1 MNMYNRRESLKTELF
16 MNKTSICDRD
26 FISNQFW
33 KEVLSNIVQTW
44 SYLFWI
50 KIDSNSILCI
60 TYIFYKFKFVIELK
74 VEMNYKKLQEA
85 LWSQGGAR
93 CSMHKNKE
101 RNYKGKDWSVLL
113 H

>member
-1 MNMYNRRESLKTELF
+1 MDMYNRRESLKTELF
-16 MNKTSICDRD
+16 MYKISICDRD

-50 KIDSNSILCI
+50 KVDSNSILYI
-60 TYIFYKFKFVIELK
+60 IYIFYKFKFVIELE

-93 CSMHKNKE
+93 CSMLKNKE
-101 RNYKGKDWSVLL
+101 RNYKRKDWSVLL

>member
-1 MNMYNRRESLKTELF
+1 MNVYNRRESLKIELF
-16 MNKTSICDRD
+16 MYKTSICDRD

-33 KEVLSNIVQTW
+33 KKVLSNIVQTW
-44 SYLFWI
+44 NYLLWI
-50 KIDSNSILCI
+50 QIDSNSILCI
-60 TYIFYKFKFVIELK
+60 IYIFYKFKFVIELK

-101 RNYKGKDWSVLL
+101 RNYKGKDWSALR